1 MLEKWGCMYRNEKYD
16 NSFHVSQKGKVYLS
30 TKTKV
35 FQKTEASLG
44 CQIGSLDSSCTSVES
59 KD

>member
-1 MLEKWGCMYRNEKYD
+1 MA
-16 NSFHVSQKGKVYLS
+16 YLC

-35 FQKTEASLG
+35 FQKTEVYLG

-59 KD
+59 KDLDVFEEELSHCAVSVVL